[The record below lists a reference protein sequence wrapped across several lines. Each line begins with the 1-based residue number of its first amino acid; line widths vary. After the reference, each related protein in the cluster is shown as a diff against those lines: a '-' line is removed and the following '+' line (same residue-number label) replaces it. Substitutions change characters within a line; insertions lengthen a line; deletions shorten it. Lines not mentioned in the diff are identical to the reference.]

1 MGRKV
6 VKSTAADPEELDSS
20 IRRRRQQ
27 QQEQQQQAS
36 CEKPCV
42 SPRGLLRGRRSLT
55 KSSSTTTESPRR
67 WSVFS
72 SNSVSNNSN
81 NNNNTVAISPRSSLQ
96 VSRHLDFSSPKS
108 VTSKGAGGGGCA
120 AQTQATTIMSPKKAA
135 SGLNG
140 VVVFSPRE
148 SVVSSVGNSQ
158 RFSENGDADSMT
170 SNFCTGGGGGA
181 AAICIDELRQLES
194 ILHASGARLDELYR
208 KVTVDSGSFKDHAS
222 VFDSLQWDILK
233 EMGYLSWFGLA
244 FLLAAFLSSHCREE
258 EEDEEDEEE
267 EGSIDHRHPRHHQRQ
282 LGGVR
287 KHHWNDLRAQSD
299 FIIEQL
305 DELNLCLESDSNIYK
320 LVAATLL
327 YCCSVIRHLE
337 QQPRK

>member
-27 QQEQQQQAS
+27 QQQQQERQQQAS

-42 SPRGLLRGRRSLT
+42 SPRGLLRGRKSLT

-158 RFSENGDADSMT
+158 RFSENGDAESMT
-170 SNFCTGGGGGA
+170 SNYCTGGGGGA

-208 KVTVDSGSFKDHAS
+208 KVWKMLSSAS
-222 VFDSLQWDILK
+222 SILLQISPLRKCIL
-233 EMGYLSWFGLA
+233 FA
-244 FLLAAFLSSHCREE
+244 FLDFFNNPSERERE
-258 EEDEEDEEE
+258 
-267 EGSIDHRHPRHHQRQ
+267 R
-282 LGGVR
+282 
-287 KHHWNDLRAQSD
+287 DLRQ
-299 FIIEQL
+299 
-305 DELNLCLESDSNIYK
+305 
-320 LVAATLL
+320 TLFAFVNFFNDPL
-327 YCCSVIRHLE
+327 G
-337 QQPRK
+337 

>member
-1 MGRKV
+1 
-6 VKSTAADPEELDSS
+6 
-20 IRRRRQQ
+20 
-27 QQEQQQQAS
+27 
-36 CEKPCV
+36 
-42 SPRGLLRGRRSLT
+42 
-55 KSSSTTTESPRR
+55 
-67 WSVFS
+67 
-72 SNSVSNNSN
+72 
-81 NNNNTVAISPRSSLQ
+81 
-96 VSRHLDFSSPKS
+96 
-108 VTSKGAGGGGCA
+108 
-120 AQTQATTIMSPKKAA
+120 
-135 SGLNG
+135 
-140 VVVFSPRE
+140 
-148 SVVSSVGNSQ
+148 
-158 RFSENGDADSMT
+158 
-170 SNFCTGGGGGA
+170 
-181 AAICIDELRQLES
+181 
-194 ILHASGARLDELYR
+194 
-208 KVTVDSGSFKDHAS
+208 VDSGSFKDHAS

-258 EEDEEDEEE
+258 EEDEEDEEDEEE
-267 EGSIDHRHPRHHQRQ
+267 EGSIDHHHPRHHQRR